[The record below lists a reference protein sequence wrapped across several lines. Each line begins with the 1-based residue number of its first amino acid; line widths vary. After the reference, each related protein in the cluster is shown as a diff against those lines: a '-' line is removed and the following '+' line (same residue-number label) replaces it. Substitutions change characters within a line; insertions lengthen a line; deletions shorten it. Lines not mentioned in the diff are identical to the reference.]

1 MIFQKENFIPNL
13 DYILPSLHKQKLYD
27 KDEFTKKFESCSW
40 PGFRSQA
47 FPEIEPFFV
56 NHLSDLLSNLLILK
70 NTKYDFTAYTHLRL
84 KEDESKD
91 WIHKD
96 DKFYNISGLV
106 YLNETNYNSGTLFYD
121 DNENVIND
129 VKYVKNRIVLFNSNY
144 FHKGY
149 GYYGDEAKN
158 GRYTLNLFIKTEK

>member
-1 MIFQKENFIPNL
+1 MIFQQENFIPNL
-13 DYILPSLHKQKLYD
+13 DYILPSFHKLKLY
-27 KDEFTKKFESCSW
+27 KNEEFTNKSKSCSW
-40 PGFRSQA
+40 PGLRSQSLT
-47 FPEIEPFFV
+47 ETEPFFV
-56 NHLSDLLSNLLILK
+56 NHLSDLLANLPILK
-70 NTKYDFTAYTHLRL
+70 NTKFQIAVYTHLRL

-96 DKFYNISGLV
+96 NKFYNISGLV

-129 VKYVKNRIVLFNSNY
+129 VKYVKNRIVLFDGNY